1 MKKIAKI
8 SLVAAVAVAGLTTA
22 NAQPLEQAI
31 NGVEVSGSVVYRY
44 NDYNNDTNYATE
56 GKSTD
61 GSKDGGVIN
70 GKSEKN
76 KGTNS
81 YSDNNYKVGLNVAA
95 PVNEFVKFNSRFL
108 VADEKGE
115 FAGTSTPN
123 GGLDSQDN
131 GDTNVDV
138 ELSNA
143 YFGFTGFK
151 NTTINA
157 GKQGLT
163 TPWTVATQIDG
174 NEQTGT
180 GLLALHTLNQNVTF
194 AGAYFNQTNL
204 GTSGN
209 LAGILDAKKPTVGAG
224 VSSLN
229 DTVENWNSTNSTNAN
244 QIGASDV
251 ATVGTIV
258 AAGPVTLDAWYA
270 DMQDTFSTYTLGA
283 KSSTTLG
290 GVKLGADARFVSLE
304 LDRNLAEAIY
314 FGGVSADQI
323 DTSHNYSSNIN
334 VDNSLAKLTLT
345 ANAGIFGG
353 KASYGKT
360 GKEGGLTALDND
372 ATTTLLAWG
381 VTANNKAD
389 ADFYHLQAGV
399 DILPELNFAL
409 NYAVVDYTAED
420 SVTKNANNNVT
431 NWTEKSVEEEEFY
444 GQLTYKMSK
453 NLVSYVRYGVFTQD
467 TSTHNGPK
475 SNPNEKGST
484 KYDSRADSIDDTR
497 GRIQVAY
504 TF

>member
-8 SLVAAVAVAGLTTA
+8 SLVAAVAVAGLTSA
-22 NAQPLEQAI
+22 NAQQLEQAI
-31 NGVEVSGSVVYRY
+31 KGVEVSGSVVYRY
-44 NDYNNDTNYATE
+44 NDYNNDTNYAVEGKNRTLASDNGGKVDTDGNNTE
-56 GKSTD
+56 GGAYNGTST
-61 GSKDGGVIN
+61 
-70 GKSEKN
+70 KN
-76 KGTNS
+76 NGTNS
-81 YSDNNYKVGLNVAA
+81 NSDNNYKVGLNVAA
-95 PVNEFVKFNSRFL
+95 PVNDFVKVNTRFL
-108 VADEKGE
+108 VANADGD
-115 FAGTSTPN
+115 FAGALDTQ
-123 GGLDSQDN
+123 GGGDS
-131 GDTNVDV
+131 NVDV

-143 YFGFTGFK
+143 YFGFTGIK
-151 NTTINA
+151 NTTVNA

-163 TPWTVATQIDG
+163 TPWTVATQVDG

-180 GLLALHTLNQNVTF
+180 GLLALSTLGNVTL

-204 GTSGN
+204 HTSGN
-209 LAGILDAKKPTVGAG
+209 LAGT
-224 VSSLN
+224 
-229 DTVENWNSTNSTNAN
+229 AN
-244 QIGASDV
+244 GSEDI

-258 AAGPVTLDAWYA
+258 AVGPVTLDAWYA
-270 DMQDTFSTYTLGA
+270 DMQETFSTYTLGA

-290 GVKLGADARFVSLE
+290 GVKLGADARFTTLE
-304 LDRNLAEAIY
+304 LDRNLAEGLA
-314 FGGVSADQI
+314 FPGVSSDEL
-323 DTSHNYSSNIN
+323 DTSHDYTSNIHD
-334 VDNSLAKLTLT
+334 DNSLAKLTLT
-345 ANAGIFGG
+345 ANAGIFGA

-381 VTANNKAD
+381 VTANGKAD

-409 NYAVVDYTAED
+409 NYANVDYTGED

-484 KYDSRADSIDDTR
+484 KYDSRTDSIDDTR
-497 GRIQVAY
+497 GRVQIAY

>member
-31 NGVEVSGSVVYRY
+31 KGVEVSGSVVYRY
-44 NDYNNDTNYATE
+44 NDYNNDTNYAVEGKNRTLASDNGGKVDTDGNNTE
-56 GKSTD
+56 GGAYNGTST
-61 GSKDGGVIN
+61 
-70 GKSEKN
+70 KN
-76 KGTNS
+76 NGTNS
-81 YSDNNYKVGLNVAA
+81 NSDNNYKVGLNVAA
-95 PVNEFVKFNSRFL
+95 PVNDFVKVNTRFL
-108 VADEKGE
+108 VANADGD
-115 FAGTSTPN
+115 FAGALTPS
-123 GGLDSQDN
+123 GGLDSQDT
-131 GDTNVDV
+131 GDSNVDV

-143 YFGFTGFK
+143 YFGFTGIK
-151 NTTINA
+151 NTTVNA

-163 TPWTVATQIDG
+163 TPWTVATQVDG

-180 GLLALHTLNQNVTF
+180 GLLALSTLGNVTL

-204 GTSGN
+204 QTSGN
-209 LAGILDAKKPTVGAG
+209 LAGVADGSEDI
-224 VSSLN
+224 
-229 DTVENWNSTNSTNAN
+229 
-244 QIGASDV
+244 

-258 AAGPVTLDAWYA
+258 AVGPVTLDAWYA
-270 DMQDTFSTYTLGA
+270 DMQETFSTYTLGA

-290 GVKLGADARFVSLE
+290 GVKLGADARFTALETDRAVAETLSGFGSLKDDT
-304 LDRNLAEAIY
+304 LDST
-314 FGGVSADQI
+314 FGERGL
-323 DTSHNYSSNIN
+323 TTYTSNIHD
-334 VDNSLAKLTLT
+334 DNSLAKLTLT
-345 ANAGIFGG
+345 ANAGIFGA

-381 VTANNKAD
+381 VTANGKAD

-409 NYAVVDYTAED
+409 NYAVVDYTGSD

-431 NWTEKSVEEEEFY
+431 GWTEKSVEEEEFY